1 MANAHTAPVVSVAEQ
16 LRAERRRKRGV
27 TISSS
32 SSGGG
37 SSKKMPEQQRALF
50 FQVRLRHLQKERR
63 LLQSRI
69 QSKAASLSRE
79 QVCLPPQTQPN
90 SISITTT
97 CGLYRVLMR
106 CRSVLS

>member
-1 MANAHTAPVVSVAEQ
+1 MANAHTVPVLSVAEQ

-32 SSGGG
+32 SSGG
-37 SSKKMPEQQRALF
+37 SSKTMPEQQRALF